1 MRRGLKAVL
10 SDRRG
15 IFSLFTPALL
25 SLLHLPTD
33 CMTRQFQNPCQFT
46 VKDTQTGH
54 ICHNTNLVWF
64 MQISSSSI
72 LHQIYFIS
80 SHRRILHYL
89 SCISLSCNKY
99 SLSFSSYFMLQIL
112 SCIRYTY
119 FSSQVY
125 PSSHQSLSFI
135 KYNLSCI
142 RDTLCYQVYPA
153 LTILYPSSHQNLS
166 YIRYTLFH
174 LIGVY
179 FFS

>member
-64 MQISSSSI
+64 MHGALLKKLENLQHTQTQSLDGGDEAV
-72 LHQIYFIS
+72 LHCVYFMNHLCHQS
-80 SHRRILHYL
+80 L
-89 SCISLSCNKY
+89 SCIRGTLQILSLSCII
-99 SLSFSSYFMLQIL
+99 LQIL
-112 SCIRYTY
+112 SCI
-119 FSSQVY
+119 
-125 PSSHQSLSFI
+125 I
-135 KYNLSCI
+135 
-142 RDTLCYQVYPA
+142 
-153 LTILYPSSHQNLS
+153 
-166 YIRYTLFH
+166 YTLFH
-174 LIGVY
+174 LIGESLVSSKSILHQRY
-179 FFS
+179 FMSR